1 MMRAAM
7 HIRLLVIT
15 LLAAVAA
22 AAPSGQA
29 NPQWALRVTP
39 LAVAAEPGSGQ
50 PQLSVSPRGALLS
63 WIERAG
69 ATATLKWSE
78 RVNGAW
84 TAPRTVAS
92 GDNWFVNW
100 ADVPSVMRL
109 ADGSLAAHWLQK
121 SGSGTYAYDVR
132 LAFSTDDGKT
142 WTESVTPHSDGTQT
156 EHGFA
161 SLFPIPGGRLGLVWL
176 DGRAMKAGHGEHGG
190 GDMSLRYGAFG
201 RAWKQTAESTID
213 TRVCECCPTASAV
226 TADGPFV
233 AYRDRG
239 PDDTRDIYVSR
250 YVNGAWTAGA
260 PVHQDGWIFPACP
273 VNGPAL
279 SARGRDV
286 AIAWFTGAK
295 GVPRSYAAFSTDAGR
310 TFGTPILLD
319 DNGSLGRV
327 DITLLPDGSAAASYI
342 AVLPDKR
349 AEFRVRRIERSGAA
363 SAPVVVAAIDAGRTS
378 GYPRM
383 ALAGTD
389 LVFAWI
395 EGTRPTH
402 LRTAAAIVDGRL

>member
-1 MMRAAM
+1 MMRPM
-7 HIRLLVIT
+7 PFRLLVIT
-15 LLAAVAA
+15 LLAALAA
-22 AAPSGQA
+22 AAPSGQS
-29 NPQWALRVTP
+29 NPEWALRVTP

-50 PQLSVSPRGALLS
+50 PQLSVSSRGALLS
-63 WIERAG
+63 WIERTG
-69 ATATLKWSE
+69 ATATLRWSE
-78 RVNGAW
+78 REKGAW

-100 ADVPSVMRL
+100 ADVPSVTRL

-142 WTESVTPHSDGTQT
+142 WTGSVTPHSDGTQT
-156 EHGFA
+156 EHGFG
-161 SLFPIPGGRLGLVWL
+161 SLFPISSGRLGLVWL

-190 GDMSLRYGAFG
+190 GDMSLRYAAFG
-201 RAWKQTAESTID
+201 RDWKQTAETAID

-226 TADGPFV
+226 TADGPIV

-250 YVNGAWTAGA
+250 YVNGAWTAGT

-319 DNGSLGRV
+319 DQGSLGRV

-349 AEFRVRRIERSGAA
+349 AEFRVRRIERGGGA
-363 SAPVVVAAIDAGRTS
+363 SAPVGIAAIDAGRTS

-395 EGTRPTH
+395 EGTRPTQV
-402 LRTAAAIVDGRL
+402 RTAVAAIPRP

>member
-1 MMRAAM
+1 MIRPDMRM
-7 HIRLLVIT
+7 RT
-15 LLAAVAA
+15 LIVTTALASAVAA
-22 AAPSGQA
+22 VPSGQSA
-29 NPQWALRVTP
+29 GDWALQVTP
-39 LAVAAEPGSGQ
+39 LVIAAEPGSGQ
-50 PQLSVSPRGALLS
+50 PHLNVSSRGALLS
-63 WIERAG
+63 WIERSG
-69 ATATLKWSE
+69 NTATLRWSE
-78 RVNGAW
+78 RVKGAW
-84 TAPRTVAS
+84 SAPRTVAS

-109 ADGSLAAHWLQK
+109 PDGSLAAHWLQK

-142 WTESVTPHSDGTQT
+142 WTQSVTPHSDGTQT
-156 EHGFA
+156 EHGFG
-161 SLFPIPGGRLGLVWL
+161 SLFPVAGGRLGLVWL
-176 DGRAMKAGHGEHGG
+176 DGRAMKSGHGEHGG

-201 RAWKQTAESTID
+201 RDWKQTVEAAID
-213 TRVCECCPTASAV
+213 ARVCECCPTASAV
-226 TADGPFV
+226 TTDGPIV

-239 PDDTRDIYVSR
+239 PDDTRDIYVAR
-250 YVNGAWTAGA
+250 FVNGAWTPGV

-279 SARGRDV
+279 SARDRDV
-286 AIAWFTGAK
+286 AIAWYTGAK
-295 GVPRSYAAFSTDAGR
+295 GAPRSYAAFSTDAGR

-327 DITLLPDGSAAASYI
+327 AIALLPDGSAAASYI

-349 AEFRVRRIERSGAA
+349 AEFRVRRVERRGVA
-363 SAPVVVAAIDAGRTS
+363 SAPVTIAAIDAGRTS

-383 ALAGTD
+383 ALSGTD

-395 EGTRPTH
+395 EGSRPTQV
-402 LRTAAAIVDGRL
+402 RTAIARIQAR